1 MEQFNTLIQQNY
13 ARLRDLYL
21 SMTFGNRVVAALL
34 MATLLI
40 SLGYLIV
47 GSIKAA
53 DPASKTVR
61 LYDGYPFNPN
71 EKRAA
76 ENAIS
81 KAGLQGHQWIGD
93 QLQVPANRQH
103 LFVAAIADA
112 KVLETS
118 GLARRM
124 TAESISPMLS
134 ARMMDAKMLT
144 AKEQDCVDAIKML
157 AGIAHAEVH
166 TNKRPAWERN
176 VWART
181 QIMSVGVFVEAI
193 DNQALPADT
202 IGAIGN
208 IVAPIFGITDMNEI
222 KIVDTKHHRA
232 YDGTGEQQGSAQGEY
247 QRHQT
252 RHQEEWNKRISRQLS
267 QIDGIRVDTDVT
279 LTTYRTR
286 ADFTVEHDRPTVL
299 VEHELDYHFK
309 KEGWDRFFRPGQ
321 VAQWGRPLIDPTG
334 NAGPRDLIDEKKRE
348 MEKTFALQGTESKLT
363 QLPYIPQRVRTSI
376 QVPID
381 HVLKL
386 WQSKNRMFG
395 GAPDAVP
402 TPADIL
408 AVQEE
413 ITEDIKQS
421 VGNLLVEYAPSSR
434 TDPKSLVDVTFY
446 DPLKEEGVEL
456 TAWEQFLLFM
466 RTHWQSLGL
475 MSLVFGGLVVLW
487 SISKPPK
494 PDNIVIYEGLETPLE
509 AIDARIAERRRLEEE
524 AAAAETAAAEEERR
538 EFENSLGEL
547 GSIRSLREEIAELI
561 AKNPE
566 AAAAVIRQWIGNAV
580 LVEAKT

>member
-1 MEQFNTLIQQNY
+1 
-13 ARLRDLYL
+13 
-21 SMTFGNRVVAALL
+21 MTFGNRVVAALL

-53 DPASKTVR
+53 DPLSKTVR

-93 QLQVPANRQH
+93 QLQVPTNKQAAY
-103 LFVAAIADA
+103 VGAIADA

-134 ARMMDAKMLT
+134 GRMMDAKMLT

-166 TNKRPAWERN
+166 TNKRVAWERH

-193 DNQALPADT
+193 DNRPLTADT

-222 KIVDTKHHRA
+222 RIVDTKHHRA
-232 YDGTGEQQGSAQGEY
+232 YDGTGEEQGSAQSEY
-247 QRHQT
+247 QRHQS
-252 RHQEEWNKRISRQLS
+252 RHQEEWNKRIARQLS

-279 LTTYRTR
+279 LTTYRSR
-286 ADFTVEHDRPTVL
+286 SDFTVEHERPTVL

-334 NAGPRDLIDEKKRE
+334 NVSPKDLIDEKKRE
-348 MEKTFALQGTESKLT
+348 LERSYALQGTESKL
-363 QLPYIPQRVRTSI
+363 QLLPYIPLRVRTSI

-386 WQSKNRMFG
+386 WQSRNRMFG
-395 GAPDAVP
+395 GDPDAKP
-402 TPADIL
+402 TPAELLAIQDEVADDI
-408 AVQEE
+408 Q
-413 ITEDIKQS
+413 QS
-421 VGNLLVEYAPSSR
+421 IGNLLVEYAPNSR
-434 TDPKSLVDVTFY
+434 TDPKTLVDVTFY
-446 DPLKEEGVEL
+446 DPLIKEAVEL
-456 TAWEQFLLFM
+456 TAWDMFLLFLK
-466 RTHWQSLGL
+466 HNWQSLGL

-494 PDNIVIYEGLETPLE
+494 PDSITIYEGLETPLE
-509 AIDARIAERRRLEEE
+509 AIDARIAEKIRREEE
-524 AAAAETAAAEEERR
+524 AAAEAARLAEEEQR
-538 EFENSLGEL
+538 EFDNSLGEL

>member
-1 MEQFNTLIQQNY
+1 MEQFNTYIKQNY

-47 GSIKAA
+47 GSIKEA
-53 DPASKTVR
+53 DPASQTVR
-61 LYDGYPFNPN
+61 LYNGRRFNFN
-71 EKRAA
+71 EMRAA
-76 ENAIS
+76 DEAIA
-81 KAGLQGHQWIGD
+81 KAKLQGHQWIGD
-93 QLQVPANRQH
+93 QLQVPVKRQNEY
-103 LFVAAIADA
+103 VAVLADA
-112 KVLETS
+112 KVLEATGRAQQAMADLLTPWQSS
-118 GLARRM
+118 GIRN
-124 TAESISPMLS
+124 E
-134 ARMMDAKMLT
+134 KMLA
-144 AKEQDCVDAIKML
+144 AKLSDSADAIKML
-157 AGIAHAEVH
+157 EGIADARVVA
-166 TNKRPAWERN
+166 NKRPAWERN

-193 DNQALPADT
+193 ENRPLSPDT
-202 IGAIGN
+202 IAAIGQ
-208 IVAPIFGITDMNEI
+208 IVAPMFGITDMNEI
-222 KIVDTKHHRA
+222 RIVDSKHKRA

-252 RHQEEWNKRISRQLS
+252 RHQEDWNFRISRHLS
-267 QIDGIRVDTDVT
+267 QIDGLRVETSVD

-334 NAGPRDLIDEKKRE
+334 NISPKDLIDEKKRE
-348 MEKTFALQGTESKLT
+348 MEKTYALPGTESKLT

-446 DPLKEEGVEL
+446 DPLKEEEVEL
-456 TAWEQFLLFM
+456 TAWEQFLLFL

-494 PDNIVIYEGLETPLE
+494 PDNIVIYEGLDTPLE

-524 AAAAETAAAEEERR
+524 AAAAEAAAAEEERR